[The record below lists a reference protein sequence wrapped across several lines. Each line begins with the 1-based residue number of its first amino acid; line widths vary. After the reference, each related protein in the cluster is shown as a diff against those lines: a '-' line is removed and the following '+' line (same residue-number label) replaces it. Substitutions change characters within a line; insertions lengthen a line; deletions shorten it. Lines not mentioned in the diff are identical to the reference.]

1 MNINSAIHLT
11 SLVVNSNLPENNFPI
26 YAFIGRS
33 NVGKSSL
40 INSLTNQKELARTS
54 SKPGKTQTINL
65 FLINK
70 KTYFADLPGYGYA
83 KLSKAERK
91 NLQNIIFWFFN
102 NPNLSI
108 KQIFILIDGKIG
120 PTKDDNEFIEFIHSK
135 NLPFS
140 IILTKI
146 DKLKRNQL
154 NQQISNLKNQFW
166 GHNILPYSSFTHE
179 GKKELLNHIII

>member
-1 MNINSAIHLT
+1 MNINSATHLT
-11 SLVVNSNLPENNFPI
+11 SLVVNSNLPENNLPI

-33 NVGKSSL
+33 NVGKSTL

-70 KTYFADLPGYGYA
+70 KIYFADLPGYGYA

-91 NLQNIIFWFFN
+91 NLQNIIIWFFN
-102 NPNLSI
+102 HPDLI
-108 KQIFILIDGKIG
+108 FKQIFILIDSKIG
-120 PTKDDNEFIEFIHSK
+120 PTKDDIEFIGFIHSY

-146 DKLKRNQL
+146 DKLKRSQL
-154 NQQISNLKNQFW
+154 NQQILNLKNQFL
-166 GHNILPYSSFTHE
+166 GHNILPYSSFTQE
-179 GKKELLNHIII
+179 GKKELLTQII